1 MSKTNLKI
9 NIRLISQE
17 ELENMKITTVK
28 RTTDAS
34 VSLLNKLNISL
45 NVEVEQPK
53 TEQMITT
60 RKDDSDMDDI
70 PF

>member
-1 MSKTNLKI
+1 MSKINLKI

-45 NVEVEQPK
+45 NAEVEQPK
-53 TEQMITT
+53 IEQMKTT